1 VTEAAEQE
9 GSVDVNIAD
18 SATIDVDDMEPV
30 AWNPNEMNS
39 EEFDMLV
46 ENIKEV
52 GFIDYPQ
59 VVPMVD
65 GSYRII
71 GGAHRWQAARVLG
84 LKKIPCVLLS
94 HERWTDE
101 DLQKFVTVRL
111 NTLHGRI
118 NPEKMVALHRE
129 MAAKYGDKA
138 MRRMFAYTDKAGWQ
152 KIVKQMKKGMKSAGM
167 PKQAQDKFEEATKDA
182 KTVNDLG
189 HVLNHLFNE
198 YGDTLEYSF
207 MVFDYGGKEHL
218 YIAMSKKTKRVMDR
232 VMEVCRSWGRDVNEV
247 VGEVTEEWLNKAE
260 QIEAEEIDAEIDA
273 S

>member
-1 VTEAAEQE
+1 MSEEAAQ
-9 GSVDVNIAD
+9 VDVNIAD
-18 SATIDVDDMEPV
+18 SEMIDVDDMEPV
-30 AWNPNEMNS
+30 GWNPNEMNS

-71 GGAHRWQAARVLG
+71 GGAHRWQAAKVLG

-94 HERWTDE
+94 HDRWTDE

-138 MRRMFAYTDKAGWQ
+138 MRRLFAYTDKAGWQ
-152 KIVKQMKKGMKSAGM
+152 KIVKQMKQGMKSAGM
-167 PKQAQDKFEEATKDA
+167 PKQAQDKFEAAADDA
-182 KTVNDLG
+182 KTVDDLG
-189 HVLNHLFNE
+189 QVLNRLFNE

-207 MVFDYGGKEHL
+207 MVFAYGGKEHL
-218 YIAMSKKTKRVMDR
+218 YVAMSKRTKRIMDR
-232 VMEVCRSWGRDVNEV
+232 VMEVSRNWGRDVNEV
-247 VGEVTEEWLNKAE
+247 IAEVTEKWLE
-260 QIEAEEIDAEIDA
+260 EAERIEESEMAAEVEA
-273 S
+273 G